1 MSRRA
6 SNHKNPP
13 APKPG
18 EILTEEEMQ
27 RIEADPEF
35 RRMMRESE
43 EDIRAGRVRTRKE
56 VDEILS
62 ERARRR

>member
-1 MSRRA
+1 
-6 SNHKNPP
+6 
-13 APKPG
+13 
-18 EILTEEEMQ
+18 MQ